1 MILFVCVFNIPM
13 KKSKGN
19 FGSVSHV
26 AEGLDDRV
34 SIKLWECE
42 HLHRTGYHQNF
53 LIMEFFSF

>member
-34 SIKLWECE
+34 SINYGNVNTY
-42 HLHRTGYHQNF
+42 TGRGITKIF
-53 LIMEFFSF
+53 